1 MRLISD
7 ILNDLMD
14 DQLSLTVPLTKTKF
28 LATKIEHQE
37 LLDWVNFELKGYP
50 NNRHLPSYRM
60 TTGIIVGNFIKNGV
74 AIPDHPFELPDLPD
88 SLNEKMRLFRAHDN
102 VKALESLVKSDVNKM
117 LVALFPEHV
126 LRSIEKQMR
135 ISNGMDFRVLQAG
148 VKVPVHTIYKILAEV
163 KDKLLEFMMALD
175 KQFGVNTEID
185 DLKKNQSIINQ
196 IMNTTIHN
204 NGDGNVINTGEK
216 ATVNA
221 NITINKGNKQVLE
234 RTLSE
239 NKVADEDIQE
249 LLLVIDE
256 EPPVDQKF
264 GVKVNTWMG
273 KMYAKALSGGWEIS
287 AGAAGSILA
296 QAIMKYYGLV

>member
-1 MRLISD
+1 MKLISD

-14 DQLSLTVPLTKTKF
+14 DQQSLTVSLTKTKF
-28 LATKIEHQE
+28 LASKIEHQE
-37 LLDWVNFELKGYP
+37 LLNWVNFELKGYP
-50 NNRHLPSYRM
+50 NNGSLPDYRI
-60 TTGIIVGNFIKNGV
+60 TKGIIVGDMIKRGM
-74 AIPDHPFELPDLPD
+74 PFSDHPFHLPDLPAD
-88 SLNEKMRLFRAHDN
+88 LNEQMQLFRAHDN
-102 VKALESLVKSDVNKM
+102 VQVLESLLKSKSSNMVC
-117 LVALFPEHV
+117 ALFPDSI
-126 LRSIEKQMR
+126 LRTIERPMKNT
-135 ISNGMDFRVLQAG
+135 NGEDFQLLRAG
-148 VKVPVHTIYKILAEV
+148 VKVPLHFMHKILAEV

-196 IMNTTIHN
+196 IMSTTIHN

-216 ATVNA
+216 AAVTA

-239 NKVADEDIQE
+239 SKVAEEDIQE